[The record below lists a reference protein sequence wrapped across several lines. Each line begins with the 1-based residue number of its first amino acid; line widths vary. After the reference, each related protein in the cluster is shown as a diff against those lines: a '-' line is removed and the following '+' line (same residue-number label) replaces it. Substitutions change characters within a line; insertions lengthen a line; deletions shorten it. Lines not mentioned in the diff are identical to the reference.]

1 MASVASQA
9 DAKLALAMRALCWA
23 AHGQGPKMASNAD
36 AKLGLAMRA
45 LCWASPRP
53 CGPCAGPAM
62 RALSG
67 LKLAAGWG
75 RLLMATFSN
84 RSKIEPKMRQKEWGI
99 ARAWGWPAAWLVAGR
114 GAGRGGWPLGWLG
127 WPAASLFCIQPD

>member
-9 DAKLALAMRALCWA
+9 DAKLA
-23 AHGQGPKMASNAD
+23 
-36 AKLGLAMRA
+36 LAMRA

-84 RSKIEPKMRQKEWGI
+84 RSKIEPKMRQKECGI
-99 ARAWGWPAAWLVAGR
+99 AMYFIRYVSWEVQFA
-114 GAGRGGWPLGWLG
+114 
-127 WPAASLFCIQPD
+127 LFRESG